1 MTTNDNE
8 NRILARIDDII
19 ETQLQF
25 HLGQVI
31 WRASESHLEARK
43 FWEEQKK
50 EMFGF
55 AATLV
60 DRMEVQEDMT
70 RRMTLDSLNIETT
83 TDEKK
88 ETSLETLKKELAICK
103 SNVEKQI
110 IEIEHLKTKKT
121 ELEKQHE
128 IDVISMSKQW
138 EDKDA
143 TLKRLR
149 ELELKQSNAKK
160 PKNVQIANLE
170 AENTQL
176 KLQMKKTDKVN
187 RQLVEEASDLKLD
200 ITSRD
205 QEIKLMK
212 QQISEL
218 KSASYSKRKASTSTA
233 GASDKHNGINSE
245 NWADIMES
253 EDEAKKS
260 ADEWASKYREL
271 QSSYFDVCLQ
281 LEKLK
286 KNGAPSEDEK
296 KLFDLGQTIMAKNEE
311 IRHLKQ
317 AENVNRIQ
325 MDYMQKEL
333 DKYQRST
340 SPLTDAEEKTKQKA
354 IRANKRKSQHRK
366 STPPTL
372 NMEKES
378 PTQEISPKLKENK
391 HAAVVNIN
399 RPTTPQKKH
408 VEEPQP
414 EKKDISPQPNEVKEH
429 ATASSS
435 NSDYVTENG
444 YLTFTTEI
452 NGVLSN
458 YSIKLPTGYCQSSK
472 TKQTKINKTNSTNI
486 PRNIAQ
492 DAQESK
498 EKKKKLNPNAAVWKA

>member
-1 MTTNDNE
+1 MTSNDNE

-70 RRMTLDSLNIETT
+70 RRMTLDSLNIKAATNEQ
-83 TDEKK
+83 KG
-88 ETSLETLKKELAICK
+88 TSVESLKKEIALCK
-103 SNVEKQI
+103 SNIEKQLV
-110 IEIEHLKTKKT
+110 EIEHLKTKKT

-143 TLKRLR
+143 TLKKLK
-149 ELELKQSNAKK
+149 ELELLHSNSKK
-160 PKNVQIANLE
+160 PKNIQIANLE
-170 AENTQL
+170 AENKQL
-176 KLQMKKTDKVN
+176 KLQMKKIDKVN
-187 RQLVEEASDLKLD
+187 RQLVEETSNLKLD

-205 QEIKLMK
+205 QEIKQMK
-212 QQISEL
+212 QQIAEL
-218 KSASYSKRKASTSTA
+218 KSASFGKRKASTSTT
-233 GASDKHNGINSE
+233 GDNPNGKNSE

-260 ADEWASKYREL
+260 AEEWASKYREL
-271 QSSYFDVCLQ
+271 QSSYFEVCLQ

-286 KNGAPSEDEK
+286 KNGTPSEDEK
-296 KLFDLGQTIMAKNEE
+296 RLLDLSQTIMAKNEE

-333 DKYQRST
+333 DKYQRSA
-340 SPLTDAEEKTKQKA
+340 SPLTDVEEKLRHKSL
-354 IRANKRKSQHRK
+354 RANKRKSQHRK
-366 STPPTL
+366 STPPVL
-372 NMEKES
+372 NVEEES
-378 PTQEISPKLKENK
+378 SNQEATPKLKENK
-391 HAAVVNIN
+391 LAATVNIS
-399 RPTTPQKKH
+399 RPATPQKKH
-408 VEEPQP
+408 EEEVQS
-414 EKKDISPQPNEVKEH
+414 EQKNFSPQPSEVKDQ
-429 ATASSS
+429 ATPSSS
-435 NSDYVTENG
+435 SSDYVTENG

-458 YSIKLPTGYCQSSK
+458 YSIKLPTGYYSSSSK
-472 TKQTKINKTNSTNI
+472 NKQIKSNKTNTTNI
-486 PRNIAQ
+486 PKNTTHVK
-492 DAQESK
+492 QEPK
-498 EKKKKLNPNAAVWKA
+498 AKKNKLNPNAPAWKA